1 MKRIVALVL
10 VVAAVAGW
18 WFFLRR
24 DPSAAGKVRYRTAKV
39 DRGQVVEGVAASG
52 TVQPVELIQVGTQ
65 VSGVIQELRV
75 DFNSKVTAKQVIALL
90 DARRLQ
96 SQVDQDLAAVARAK
110 ADLKRLEAGVEQAKA
125 DVARVQS
132 SVVQAASDVNRVK
145 EQLVQARTD
154 VDRAD
159 ALLLQAKTELERQR
173 QLVEKRLTSQSDL
186 DAATA
191 NAGSLA
197 AQRASAL
204 AAVRQTEAQVATAEA
219 AVKQAEAQVA
229 VSEAALRQSESQLPV
244 GEAAITLA
252 EAQLAGDRVNL
263 EYATIV
269 SPVDG
274 VVVSRN
280 VDVGQTVA
288 ASLSAPTLFVIAKD
302 LTKVQ
307 VQTSVPEA
315 DIGRVR
321 AKQPVSFTV
330 DAYPERTFPG
340 EVTQVR
346 YASTTVSNV
355 VTYTVIVDA
364 SNPDTLLFPGMTA
377 NVTFEVARSKEGL
390 RVPATALRLQPAAE
404 LLEAPPAATPPTP
417 DVPDAAMGA
426 GSEGAMTPEGAMA
439 PEGAGAP
446 AGTGAPGGTGGGNG
460 RGRGGRGGGTRGSSR
475 GTVYVTAPGNRLRAV
490 PVRTGVSDGAMTV
503 IEPVEAGALVEGTE
517 VVTAIV
523 KEVEAA
529 TTSPLMPSGPRM
541 GGRPS
546 GGR

>member
-10 VVAAVAGW
+10 VLAAVAGGW
-18 WFFLRR
+18 YFLRA
-24 DPSAAGKVRYRTAKV
+24 DGSAAGKVRYRTAKV

-65 VSGVIQELRV
+65 VSGVIQELRA
-75 DFNSKVTAKQVIALL
+75 DFNSKVAAKQVIALL

-96 SQVDQDLAAVARAK
+96 SQVDQDLASVARAK
-110 ADLKRLEAGVEQAKA
+110 ADLKRLEAGVDQARA

-132 SVVQAASDVNRVK
+132 AVVQASSDVNRVK

-159 ALLLQAKTELERQR
+159 ALLLQAQAELERQR
-173 QLVEKRLTSQSDL
+173 QLVEKKLTSQSDL
-186 DAATA
+186 DAAVAT
-191 NAGSLA
+191 AGSLA

-229 VSEAALRQSESQLPV
+229 VAEAALRQSESQLPV
-244 GEAAITLA
+244 GQAAIALA

-288 ASLSAPTLFVIAKD
+288 ASLSAPTLFVLAKD

-377 NVTFEVARSKEGL
+377 NVTFEVARSREGL
-390 RVPATALRLQPAAE
+390 RVPATALRLQPAPE
-404 LLEAPPAATPPTP
+404 LLEAAPPKAPAAGDGADGGAAPAG
-417 DVPDAAMGA
+417 DAAM
-426 GSEGAMTPEGAMA
+426 
-439 PEGAGAP
+439 AP
-446 AGTGAPGGTGGGNG
+446 ADAGGNG
-460 RGRGGRGGGTRGSSR
+460 RGRGGRGGGTRGSAR
-475 GTVYVTAPGNRLRAV
+475 GTVYVAAAGNRLRAV
-490 PVRTGVSDGAMTV
+490 AVRTGVSDGAMTAV
-503 IEPVEAGALVEGTE
+503 EPVEAGALVEGTE
-517 VVTAIV
+517 IVTAIV
-523 KEVEAA
+523 KELEAA
-529 TTSPLMPSGPRM
+529 TTSPLMPSSRMAGPRSG
-541 GGRPS
+541 GGR
-546 GGR
+546 

>member
-39 DRGQVVEGVAASG
+39 DRGQVIEGVAASG

-197 AQRASAL
+197 AQQASAL

-244 GEAAITLA
+244 GRRAITLA

-307 VQTSVPEA
+307 VQNERPRGRHRPRACEA
-315 DIGRVR
+315 ARELHR
-321 AKQPVSFTV
+321 RRLS
-330 DAYPERTFPG
+330 ERTFPG
-340 EVTQVR
+340 R
-346 YASTTVSNV
+346 
-355 VTYTVIVDA
+355 
-364 SNPDTLLFPGMTA
+364 
-377 NVTFEVARSKEGL
+377 R
-390 RVPATALRLQPAAE
+390 
-404 LLEAPPAATPPTP
+404 
-417 DVPDAAMGA
+417 
-426 GSEGAMTPEGAMA
+426 
-439 PEGAGAP
+439 
-446 AGTGAPGGTGGGNG
+446 
-460 RGRGGRGGGTRGSSR
+460 
-475 GTVYVTAPGNRLRAV
+475 
-490 PVRTGVSDGAMTV
+490 
-503 IEPVEAGALVEGTE
+503 
-517 VVTAIV
+517 
-523 KEVEAA
+523 
-529 TTSPLMPSGPRM
+529 
-541 GGRPS
+541 
-546 GGR
+546 

>member
-10 VVAAVAGW
+10 VLAAAAGVW
-18 WFFLRR
+18 LYLRG
-24 DPSAAGKVRYRTAKV
+24 DGSAAGQVRYRTAKV
-39 DRGQVVEGVAASG
+39 DRGVVVEGVAASG

-65 VSGVIQELRV
+65 VSGVIQELRA

-90 DARRLQ
+90 DPRRLQ
-96 SQVDQDLAAVARAK
+96 SQVDQDEAAVARAK
-110 ADLKRLEAGVEQAKA
+110 ADLKRLEAGVEQARA
-125 DVARVQS
+125 DVARVRS

-145 EQLVQARTD
+145 EQLVQARAD

-159 ALLLQAKTELERQR
+159 ALLAQAKAELERQR
-173 QLVEKRLTSQSDL
+173 QLVEKKLTSQSDL
-186 DAATA
+186 DAAVAT
-191 NAGSLA
+191 AGSLV

-204 AAVRQTEAQVATAEA
+204 AAVRQTEAGVATAEA

-229 VSEAALRQSESQLPV
+229 VAEAALRQSESQLPV
-244 GEAAITLA
+244 GQAAIALA

-315 DIGRVR
+315 DIGRVH

-355 VTYTVIVDA
+355 VTYAVIVSA

-377 NVTFEVARSKEGL
+377 NVTFEVARSKESL
-390 RVPATALRLQPAAE
+390 RVPATALRLQPSAD
-404 LLEAPPAATPPTP
+404 LIEAVPAAP
-417 DVPDAAMGA
+417 
-426 GSEGAMTPEGAMA
+426 
-439 PEGAGAP
+439 AP
-446 AGTGAPGGTGGGNG
+446 ADADAGGAPGAGGGNG
-460 RGRGGRGGGTRGSSR
+460 KGRGGRGGGGRGSSR
-475 GTVYVTAPGNRLRAV
+475 GTVYVPAPGNRLRAV
-490 PVRTGVSDGAMTV
+490 AVRTGVSDGAMTA

-517 VVTAIV
+517 IVTAIV
-523 KEVEAA
+523 KAVEAT

-541 GGRPS
+541 GGGRPG